1 MGEQKWHL
9 KEKMQTFHNI
19 FKILHD
25 KIWLIRVQM
34 TSGTAEF
41 HDELKEIRLKI
52 QIEVKIGEKNIFQRE
67 NLQNFR
73 ILKGKIVSIGI
84 KRRGENGELH
94 GVFWSVCDMWG
105 FHFYLEKALP
115 FLCFFCLF
123 NDLVF

>member
-1 MGEQKWHL
+1 
-9 KEKMQTFHNI
+9 
-19 FKILHD
+19 
-25 KIWLIRVQM
+25 M
-34 TSGTAEF
+34 TSGNAEF
-41 HDELKEIRLKI
+41 HGELKKIRLKI

-94 GVFWSVCDMWG
+94 GVFWNVCDMWG

-115 FLCFFCLF
+115 FLRFYCLF
-123 NDLVF
+123 NDLFFDFVASCFCFEIFRFVLLICQRLMLVFA